1 MWLVLFSVWHNATC
15 ILHSGADIK
24 NVFQADLTDIY
35 SFLPKLLFSGL
46 QHAGRGRIRSC
57 YITLQHVGNPQHPL
71 LPKGAV
77 ACYLWIWW
85 QILWCRIA
93 SDKHYICLGSN
104 LTIIQST
111 FVLFYW
117 TDIHRGFRE
126 VKNCLS
132 ESQTNPLQPID
143 VAHVPTSTAK
153 LYIYLPSDPITLSG
167 LLVLFKD
174 FGALFVQKNPNFLL
188 LQDCGNAPARD
199 WRWHIEPTHAAFLCV
214 MFC

>member
-1 MWLVLFSVWHNATC
+1 MHIFEGGGFIMHQPQHTE
-15 ILHSGADIK
+15 
-24 NVFQADLTDIY
+24 FE
-35 SFLPKLLFSGL
+35 LLQLLGNLEAQLSKAKQPTASGL

-71 LPKGAV
+71 LPK
-77 ACYLWIWW
+77 
-85 QILWCRIA
+85 
-93 SDKHYICLGSN
+93 
-104 LTIIQST
+104 
-111 FVLFYW
+111 
-117 TDIHRGFRE
+117 DIHRGFRE

-153 LYIYLPSDPITLSG
+153 LYIYLPSDPITLSR

-188 LQDCGNAPARD
+188 LQDCGNAPDRD
-199 WRWHIEPTHAAFLCV
+199 WR
-214 MFC
+214 